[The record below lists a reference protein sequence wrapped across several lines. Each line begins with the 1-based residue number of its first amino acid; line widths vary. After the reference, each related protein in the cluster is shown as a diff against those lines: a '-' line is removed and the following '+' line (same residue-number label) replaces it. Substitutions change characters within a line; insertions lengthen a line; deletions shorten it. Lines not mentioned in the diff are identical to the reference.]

1 MVNPDSSVEQTRD
14 VPAYALE
21 RICEL
26 ARNGKV
32 IYGGRRVELDI
43 QESLQMS
50 QEEVCQCIASL
61 GPSHFRHSKLYPG
74 RPKWMDVYCRAW
86 AVDGQTHDLYIK
98 LMLGQNVMTVTLCSF
113 HWQR

>member
-1 MVNPDSSVEQTRD
+1 MVDPDSGEEQTRD

-26 ARNGKV
+26 ACAGKV

-43 QESLQMS
+43 HENLQMS
-50 QEEVCQCIASL
+50 QEEVCRCLASL
-61 GPSHFRHSKLYPG
+61 EPSHFRHSKLYPE
-74 RPKWMDVYCRAW
+74 RSKWMDVYCRPW
-86 AVDGQTHDLYIK
+86 SVDDQIHDLYIK
-98 LMLGQNVMTVTLCSF
+98 LMLSKNVMTVTLCSF

>member
-1 MVNPDSSVEQTRD
+1 MVSPESGNEQTKHE
-14 VPAYALE
+14 PAYALE

-26 ARNGKV
+26 AAQGKV

-43 QESLQMS
+43 QENLHMS
-50 QEEVCQCIASL
+50 QEEVCRCIASL
-61 GPSHFRHSKLYPG
+61 EPSHFRHSKLYPN

-86 AVDGQTHDLYIK
+86 SVDGQVHDLYIK
-98 LMLGQNVMTVTLCSF
+98 LMLGNKVMTVTLCSF